1 MSVMRTT
8 QNTVGDRVFRN
19 LQSSLSSLL
28 SEQEKLSSGKQINR
42 PSDSPSGM
50 VSALR
55 LRSGV
60 QRNDQFIRNIGDG
73 FGWLGLADTTLQ
85 SASTSMTRARDL
97 LLQGMNGSAGPAER
111 AAVAAELTVIRDGM
125 TELANTRYLDRS
137 IFAGNTG
144 GAAFDATGNF
154 IGDRGAVERN
164 VAPGVRVTVNLSG
177 DAVFGTGVNS
187 TYQYLT
193 DAINNLNS
201 NPSALSGDLAN
212 FDTAMDRMEQ
222 GLAEVGARYRRLE
235 VLKDRTDVT
244 QINVKQSLSEVED
257 IDMARTILDV
267 QLRENS
273 YQAAL
278 SATARVIQ
286 PSLVDFLS

>member
-1 MSVMRTT
+1 MSIMRTT
-8 QNTVGDRVFRN
+8 QSTVGVRVFRN
-19 LQSSLSSLL
+19 LQSSLGKLL
-28 SEQEKLSSGKQINR
+28 NEQERLSSGKQINR

-50 VSALR
+50 VTALR

-60 QRNDQFIRNIGDG
+60 ERNEQFLRNISDG

-85 SASTSMTRARDL
+85 SASASMERARTL
-97 LLQGMNGSAGPAER
+97 LLQGMNASSGPTER
-111 AAVAAELTVIRDGM
+111 AAIAAELGVIRDGLM
-125 TELANTRYLDRS
+125 ELANTRYLDRA

-144 GAAFDATGNF
+144 GAAYDAAGNF
-154 IGDRGAVERN
+154 IGDNGAVERN

-177 DAVFGTGVNS
+177 EQVFGAGATGI
-187 TYQYLT
+187 YQFFN
-193 DAINNLNS
+193 DAIDNLEND
-201 NPSALSGDLAN
+201 PTALSGDLAN
-212 FDTAMDRMEQ
+212 FDIASDRILS

-244 QINVKQSLSEVED
+244 QINIKQNLSDVED
-257 IDMARTILDV
+257 IDIARTILDV